1 MGGVALESLDALEL
15 ARRIVGVIADNK
27 GEDVLLLD
35 IRDISILADCFVIG
49 STTSERQADAIVED
63 IRREMK
69 QAFNVKPLHVEGDAA
84 SGWILIDY
92 GGVVVHLFAPELR
105 SYYDL
110 EGLWREARVI
120 VRVL

>member
-1 MGGVALESLDALEL
+1 M

-63 IRREMK
+63 IRREIK
-69 QAFNVKPLHVEGDAA
+69 QAFNVKPWHVEGDAA